1 MNPQNHGVD
10 SRNYTV
16 NQRNHTDDLEMDVDK
31 SQVHALRIALENAY
45 APFVSDLSKGES

>member
-1 MNPQNHGVD
+1 MSEISLV
-10 SRNYTV
+10 RIRVTV
-16 NQRNHTDDLEMDVDK
+16 NGLPTDDLEMDVDK